1 MNFGLLALR
10 SVVAFFVGLVSA
22 DASVGAR
29 SQVGSLSRLL
39 WRVVCLEVKVLVVFI
54 FIFID

>member
-1 MNFGLLALR
+1 MKGVFWIV
-10 SVVAFFVGLVSA
+10 SGLVSA
-22 DASVGAR
+22 DCQRGGAH

-39 WRVVCLEVKVLVVFI
+39 CRVVCLEVKVLVVFI